1 MIVYYVN
8 GRFVYTPTV
17 HVTCTK
23 LGMCIDSKG
32 ANVYI
37 LIN

>member
-1 MIVYYVN
+1 MIVYYVDVD
-8 GRFVYTPTV
+8 VYTLTV

-23 LGMCIDSKG
+23 LGMCIDSKD